1 MRVLFAGT
9 PTFASL
15 HLLGLLKAK
24 INIVGVITQPDKIGK
39 RGKKTIPSE
48 VKKLALSQKI
58 PIIQPDKLS
67 AADIA
72 PFSPDLLIVVAYGQ
86 LLRQAV
92 LDLPSFGCINVHG
105 SLLPRWRGAAPIQR
119 AILEGD
125 SETGVCIIQ
134 MDKGLD
140 TGDILSQRSFP
151 ISNTTNSEDLIQAL
165 SQLGIGALL
174 SVVDQIGDKN
184 LRPLLQTEEG
194 MTYASKINKAEAR
207 CLWEKSS
214 EEINRNIRAFNPDP
228 VCFTYLG
235 DLRIKI
241 YQASVYTLA
250 LKKSNE
256 LPDTLPEGTVL
267 ELSKKGILVACGQGA
282 IVLERIQLP
291 LGKGSILT
299 GNDILNA
306 RSDLI
311 FAGARFTNS
320 QVT

>member
-140 TGDILSQRSFP
+140 TGDILSQRS
-151 ISNTTNSEDLIQAL
+151 
-165 SQLGIGALL
+165 
-174 SVVDQIGDKN
+174 
-184 LRPLLQTEEG
+184 
-194 MTYASKINKAEAR
+194 
-207 CLWEKSS
+207 
-214 EEINRNIRAFNPDP
+214 
-228 VCFTYLG
+228 
-235 DLRIKI
+235 
-241 YQASVYTLA
+241 
-250 LKKSNE
+250 
-256 LPDTLPEGTVL
+256 
-267 ELSKKGILVACGQGA
+267 
-282 IVLERIQLP
+282 
-291 LGKGSILT
+291 
-299 GNDILNA
+299 
-306 RSDLI
+306 
-311 FAGARFTNS
+311 
-320 QVT
+320 

>member
-1 MRVLFAGT
+1 MKVLFAGT

-15 HLLGLLKAK
+15 HLLGLLESK
-24 INIVGVITQPDKIGK
+24 INIVGVITQPDKAGK

-48 VKKLALSQKI
+48 VKKLALSKAL
-58 PIIQPDKLS
+58 PIIQPDKLT

-72 PFSPDLLIVVAYGQ
+72 PFSPDLLVVVAYGQ
-86 LLRQAV
+86 ILRQAV

-125 SETGVCIIQ
+125 SETGICIIQ

-140 TGDILSQRSFP
+140 TGDILTQRNVP
-151 ISNTTNSEDLIQAL
+151 ISNTTNSDELIGTL
-165 SQLGIGALL
+165 SQLGIEALID
-174 SVVDQIGDKN
+174 VIHQIEN
-184 LRPLLQTEEG
+184 QSLRPLLQTEDG
-194 MTYASKINKAEAR
+194 MTYAQKIDKAEAR
-207 CLWEKSS
+207 CLWEASS
-214 EEINRNIRAFNPDP
+214 KEIDRKVRAFHPDP
-228 VCFTYLG
+228 ICFTYLG

-241 YQASVYTLA
+241 YQAKVHTQE
-250 LKKSNE
+250 LKKPNE
-256 LPDTLPEGTVL
+256 SPGTVL

-282 IVLERIQLP
+282 ILLERVQLP
-291 LGKGSILT
+291 LGKGSILN
-299 GNDILNA
+299 GSDILNA

-320 QVT
+320 QAT